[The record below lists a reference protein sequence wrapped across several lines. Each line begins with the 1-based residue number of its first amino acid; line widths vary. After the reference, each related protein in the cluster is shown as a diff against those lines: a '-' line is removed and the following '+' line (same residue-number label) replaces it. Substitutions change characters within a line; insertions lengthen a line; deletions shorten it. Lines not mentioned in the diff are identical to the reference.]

1 MNWGDRLDTR
11 ATAPIFMA
19 IFNQLRLVKQMAYTL
34 LYSRQIKE
42 DAVLRVTDIPI
53 PDRSVMIELLSIA
66 SPFRRLAGFAY
77 PLRSDGLRDYERG
90 LGVTLPFGKNR
101 VNFAT
106 ATPPYFLEFF
116 PRWGIKTAI
125 ISVYTGEPNPPAP
138 SDPGWKQAP
147 SGPYQLKLIASP
159 AGISFRTSPTDEA
172 VAPALNGA
180 VSGLMVG
187 TYVYWKKS
195 DGLVQ
200 LAEIGTFYPVY
211 VGTAADY
218 DTALSNPNRVL
229 L

>member
-1 MNWGDRLDTR
+1 MNRGDRLDTR
-11 ATAPIFMA
+11 AIAPIFMA
-19 IFNQLRLVKQMAYTL
+19 IFNQLRLVEQMAYTL

-90 LGVTLPFGKNR
+90 SGVTLPFGKNR
-101 VNFAT
+101 VNFAA

-116 PRWGIKTAI
+116 PRWGIKTAV
-125 ISVYTGEPNPPAP
+125 ISVYTGEPDPPAP
-138 SDPGWKQAP
+138 TDSGWKQAP

-159 AGISFRTSPTDEA
+159 AGISSRTSPTNEA
-172 VAPALNGA
+172 VVPACNGA

-187 TYVYWKKS
+187 AYVYWKKS

-211 VGTAADY
+211 VGTSADY
-218 DTALSNPNRVL
+218 DTALSNPNKVL